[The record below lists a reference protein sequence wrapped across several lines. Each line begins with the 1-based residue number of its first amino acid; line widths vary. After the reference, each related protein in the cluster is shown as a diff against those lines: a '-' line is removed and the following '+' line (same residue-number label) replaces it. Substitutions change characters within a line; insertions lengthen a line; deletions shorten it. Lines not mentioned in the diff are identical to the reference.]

1 MISNEE
7 LVKSIQSYNPKA
19 DVAMLTKAY
28 EFSCKVHEGQ
38 KRCSG
43 DPYFIHPV
51 EVAAIL
57 AQMQLDAASI
67 AAGLL
72 HDTVED
78 TLVPIDQIK
87 KEFGPEISLLVDG
100 VTKLSKIKFS
110 SSEEKQAEN
119 FRKMMLAMAV
129 DIRVILIKLADRLNN
144 MRTLQ
149 HLSVERQLKIAK
161 ETVEIY
167 APLANRLGI
176 QWMKIELEDLA
187 LKYLKPDIYGFI
199 HHQVDVERQ
208 QREAYMDRVRELVE
222 KKLAEYSV
230 PHRISGR
237 VKHVYSIYR
246 KMEGQNIAFDQVH
259 DILAFRII
267 VENIRQCYEVLGV
280 LHELWK
286 PVPGRF
292 KDYIAMPKVNNYRS
306 LHTTVVCLDGERVEF
321 QIRTQEM
328 HEIAEKGIAAHWT
341 YKDDGSISQNDQA
354 KFQWLRE
361 LLDLQKDLKDPAEFL
376 DTVKLDLFATDVYVF
391 TPKGQLKELP
401 YGSTPI
407 DFAFSIH
414 SDVGNQCIGAKVND
428 KIVPL
433 DYVLKSGDTVHV
445 MTRPGSTPNRDWLK
459 FAKTSRAKAKIRQH
473 IRDEQR
479 DRALSLG
486 KELLEKEI
494 ERYVPSP
501 GKYMKDDKLLEAARE
516 FHLKNVESLIAQIGY
531 GKISPHH
538 VTVKLLPTELMQK
551 PEAVEAAP
559 VTGVLGEMFQKVKKR
574 SKSAIKVGGL
584 NDVLVSMG
592 KCCNPLPGDSI
603 TGFITRGRGVTVH
616 TVDCAKVM
624 ATDPDR
630 RVEVGWD
637 AASEL
642 NHQAKVR
649 AVSVD
654 RPGILASMTKT
665 ISNLGVNI
673 SQANIRTSNDQKA
686 INIFVLDIRNRHQLQ
701 DVVRALESLA
711 GVISVDQIRS

>member
-1 MISNEE
+1 MIS
-7 LVKSIQSYNPKA
+7 LPDILASVRAYNPKA
-19 DVAMLTKAY
+19 DLSLIEKAY
-28 EFSCKVHEGQ
+28 HFSEKVHEGQ
-38 KRCSG
+38 KRASG
-43 DPYFIHPV
+43 EPYFIHPV

-57 AQMQLDAASI
+57 AEMQLDAASI

-78 TLVPIDQIK
+78 TLIPIDEIK

-110 SSEEKQAEN
+110 TTEEKQAEN

-144 MRTLQ
+144 MRTLH
-149 HLSVERQLKIAK
+149 HLSVERRLKIAK
-161 ETVEIY
+161 ETAEIY

-176 QWMKIELEDLA
+176 QWMKIELEDLS
-187 LKYLKPDIYGFI
+187 LKYLKPEIYNAI
-199 HHQVDVERQ
+199 YHQVEVVRKE
-208 QREAYMDRVRELVE
+208 REAYMARVQELLE
-222 KKLAEYSV
+222 KKLQEYGV
-230 PHRISGR
+230 PNRIYGR
-237 VKHVYSIYR
+237 VKHLYSIYR
-246 KMEGQNIAFDQVH
+246 KMESQNIAFDQVH
-259 DILAFRII
+259 DIMAFRII
-267 VENIRQCYEVLGV
+267 VDNIRQCYEVLGV

-306 LHTTVVCLDGERVEF
+306 LHTTVICLEGQRVEF
-321 QIRTQEM
+321 QIRTLEM

-341 YKDDGSISQNDQA
+341 YKEDGSISQNDQK

-361 LLDLQKDLKDPAEFL
+361 LLDLQKDLQDPTEFL

-401 YGSTPI
+401 YGSTPV

-414 SDVGNQCIGAKVND
+414 SDVGNQCVGAKVND

-433 DYVLKSGDTVHV
+433 DYVLKSGDTVQV
-445 MTRPGSTPNRDWLK
+445 LTKPGSKPNRDWLK
-459 FAKTSRAKAKIRQH
+459 FVKTSRAKAKIRQE

-486 KELLEKEI
+486 NELLTNEI
-494 ERYVPSP
+494 ERHGIQA
-501 GKYMKDDKLLEAARE
+501 GKYLKDDKLLEAARE
-516 FHLKNVESLIAQIGY
+516 FHLKNAESLIAQIGY

-538 VTVKLLPTELMQK
+538 VVVKLVPAELLIK
-551 PEAVEAAP
+551 PEPSPAK
-559 VTGVLGEMFQKVKKR
+559 TGVLGEIFQKVKKR
-574 SKSAIKVGGL
+574 SKSAITVGGL
-584 NDVLVSMG
+584 NDVLVAMG

-616 TVDCAKVM
+616 TVDCPKVL

-630 RVEVGWD
+630 RVEVSWD
-637 AASEL
+637 DASDL
-642 NHQAKVR
+642 SHQAKIR

-673 SQANIRTSNDQKA
+673 SQANIRTSSDLKA
-686 INIFVLDIRNRHQLQ
+686 INIFVLDIKNRHQLQ
-701 DVVRALESLA
+701 EVVRALETLA
-711 GVISVDQIRS
+711 GVISVDQIRA

>member
-1 MISNEE
+1 MISSQE
-7 LVKSIQSYNPKA
+7 LVQSVQSYNPKA
-19 DVAMLTKAY
+19 DAAMLAKAY
-28 EFSCKVHEGQ
+28 EFSRKVHEGQ

-78 TLVPIDQIK
+78 TLIPIDEIK

-144 MRTLQ
+144 MRTLE

-176 QWMKIELEDLA
+176 QWMKVELEDLS
-187 LKYLKPDIYGFI
+187 LKYLKPEIYSFV

-208 QREAYMDRVRELVE
+208 QREAYMDRVREIVE
-222 KKLAEYSV
+222 KKLGEYSV

-246 KMEGQNIAFDQVH
+246 KMESQNIAFDQVH

-267 VENIRQCYEVLGV
+267 VDNIRQCYEVLGV

-341 YKDDGSISQNDQA
+341 YKDDGSISQIDQA
-354 KFQWLRE
+354 R
-361 LLDLQKDLKDPAEFL
+361 
-376 DTVKLDLFATDVYVF
+376 
-391 TPKGQLKELP
+391 
-401 YGSTPI
+401 
-407 DFAFSIH
+407 H
-414 SDVGNQCIGAKVND
+414 
-428 KIVPL
+428 
-433 DYVLKSGDTVHV
+433 
-445 MTRPGSTPNRDWLK
+445 
-459 FAKTSRAKAKIRQH
+459 RQA
-473 IRDEQR
+473 RSLR
-479 DRALSLG
+479 DRRLRLHSQGAAQGVALRIDADRLC
-486 KELLEKEI
+486 
-494 ERYVPSP
+494 
-501 GKYMKDDKLLEAARE
+501 
-516 FHLKNVESLIAQIGY
+516 
-531 GKISPHH
+531 
-538 VTVKLLPTELMQK
+538 
-551 PEAVEAAP
+551 
-559 VTGVLGEMFQKVKKR
+559 FQH
-574 SKSAIKVGGL
+574 
-584 NDVLVSMG
+584 
-592 KCCNPLPGDSI
+592 P
-603 TGFITRGRGVTVH
+603 
-616 TVDCAKVM
+616 
-624 ATDPDR
+624 
-630 RVEVGWD
+630 
-637 AASEL
+637 
-642 NHQAKVR
+642 Q
-649 AVSVD
+649 
-654 RPGILASMTKT
+654 
-665 ISNLGVNI
+665 
-673 SQANIRTSNDQKA
+673 
-686 INIFVLDIRNRHQLQ
+686 
-701 DVVRALESLA
+701 
-711 GVISVDQIRS
+711 

>member
-1 MISNEE
+1 MIS
-7 LVKSIQSYNPKA
+7 LQDILASVRSYNPKA
-19 DVAMLTKAY
+19 DLSLIEKAY
-28 EFSCKVHEGQ
+28 HFSEKVHEGQ
-38 KRCSG
+38 KRASG
-43 DPYFIHPV
+43 EPYFIHPV

-57 AQMQLDAASI
+57 AEMQLDAASI

-78 TLVPIDQIK
+78 TLIPIDEIK

-110 SSEEKQAEN
+110 TTEEKQAEN

-144 MRTLQ
+144 MRTLF

-161 ETVEIY
+161 ETAEIY

-176 QWMKIELEDLA
+176 QWMKIELEDLS
-187 LKYLKPDIYGFI
+187 LKYLKPEIYNTVY
-199 HHQVDVERQ
+199 HQVEVVRKE
-208 QREAYMDRVRELVE
+208 REAYMARVQELLE
-222 KKLAEYSV
+222 KKLQEYGV
-230 PHRISGR
+230 PNRIYGR
-237 VKHVYSIYR
+237 VKHLYSIYR
-246 KMEGQNIAFDQVH
+246 KMESQNIAFDQVH
-259 DILAFRII
+259 DIMAFRII
-267 VENIRQCYEVLGV
+267 VDNIRQCYEVLGV

-306 LHTTVVCLDGERVEF
+306 LHTTVICLEGQRVEF

-341 YKDDGSISQNDQA
+341 YKEDGSISQNDQK

-361 LLDLQKDLKDPAEFL
+361 LLDLQKDLQDPAEFL

-401 YGSTPI
+401 YGSTPV

-414 SDVGNQCIGAKVND
+414 SDVGNQCVGAKVND

-433 DYVLKSGDTVHV
+433 DYVLKSGDTVQV
-445 MTRPGSTPNRDWLK
+445 LTKAGSKPNRDWLK
-459 FAKTSRAKAKIRQH
+459 FVKTSRAKAKIRQE

-486 KELLEKEI
+486 NELLTNEI
-494 ERYVPSP
+494 ERHGIQA
-501 GKYMKDDKLLEAARE
+501 GKYLKDDKLLEAARE
-516 FHLKNVESLIAQIGY
+516 FHLKNAESLIAQIGY

-538 VTVKLLPTELMQK
+538 VVVKLIPAELLIK
-551 PEAVEAAP
+551 PEPSPAK
-559 VTGVLGEMFQKVKKR
+559 TGVLGEIFQKVKKR
-574 SKSAIKVGGL
+574 SKSAITVGGL
-584 NDVLVSMG
+584 NDVLVAMG

-616 TVDCAKVM
+616 TVDCPKVL

-630 RVEVGWD
+630 RVEVSWD
-637 AASEL
+637 DASDL
-642 NHQAKVR
+642 SHQAKIR

-673 SQANIRTSNDQKA
+673 SQANIRTSSDLKA
-686 INIFVLDIRNRHQLQ
+686 INIFVLDIKNRQQLLE
-701 DVVRALESLA
+701 VVRALETLA